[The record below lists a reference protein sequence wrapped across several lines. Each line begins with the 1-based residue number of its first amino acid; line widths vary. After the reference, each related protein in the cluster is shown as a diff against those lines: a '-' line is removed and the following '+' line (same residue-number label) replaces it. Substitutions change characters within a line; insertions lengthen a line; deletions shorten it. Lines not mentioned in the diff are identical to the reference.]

1 MLDQTM
7 PRMLYREARQ
17 RGQRGQLWSAVTR
30 RPRRLLALSEIHAGC
45 PARARHYAGLQT
57 VSIRH
62 IRGSQN
68 RAHDFDR
75 DFNPLQD
82 HNQGRWLSIAA
93 ARRGG
98 KELPPVKLIQIGD
111 IYFVQD
117 GHHRLSVARA
127 LGQQAIE
134 AEVTVWEV
142 AGPSSGEA
150 FGRSRETGGETLSGK
165 VRVASGRRQERLPLS
180 LRDLVMAAGTSL
192 KVMSWRWK
200 RGSKDLAE
208 ALR

>member
-1 MLDQTM
+1 MLNQII
-7 PRMLYREARQ
+7 PKELYRGARK
-17 RGQRGQLWSAVTR
+17 RGRRGQLWSTLTR
-30 RPRRLLALSEIHAGC
+30 RPCRLLALSEIHAGC
-45 PARARHYAGLQT
+45 RARARHYAGLRT

-62 IRGSQN
+62 IRGSQS

-82 HNQGRWLSIAA
+82 HSQGRWLSIAA
-93 ARRGG
+93 ARRRG
-98 KELPPVKLIQIGD
+98 KELPPIKLIQIGD

-142 AGPSSGEA
+142 AGSSSGEA
-150 FGRSRETGGETLSGK
+150 FGTSQETGVGAPSRK
-165 VRVASGRRQERLPLS
+165 VRDTSGRLQERLVLS
-180 LRDLVMAAGTSL
+180 LRDHVMAAGTTWRVL
-192 KVMSWRWK
+192 RWRWK